1 MEMENADTRMSKM
14 ATHHLGITLGSGPAS
29 SLQRQNTGD
38 DSDVP
43 EYYLATHSYHHYFL
57 SPR

>member
-1 MEMENADTRMSKM
+1 MEMANADTRMSKM
-14 ATHHLGITLGSGPAS
+14 ATHHLGITPASGPAS

-38 DSDVP
+38 DVP
-43 EYYLATHSYHHYFL
+43 EYYLATHPYHHNFL